1 MSKVLEKS
9 KCTGCMACYNIC
21 PNNCIKMVY
30 DEHGELQ
37 PEIDK
42 EKCINCGLCRKVCPN
57 NEKIEYEEIKNT
69 YATWSID
76 EQDRRTSTSG
86 GIASVFYQ
94 NAIENGYVAFGMAFD
109 EMLELQC
116 SGEKEYNGINK
127 FKGSKYCQAYIGD
140 NFRKIK
146 KLLNKEEKVIFI
158 GTPCQVSGLNKYL
171 NIGNINKE
179 NLITVDLICHRSTF
193 STIFNRIYK

>member
-1 MSKVLEKS
+1 MSKICEKNE
-9 KCTGCMACYNIC
+9 CTGCMACYNIC
-21 PNNCIKMVY
+21 PKKCIDMVY

-37 PEIDK
+37 PKIDK

-57 NEKIEYEEIKNT
+57 NNNIEYEQIKKT
-69 YATWSID
+69 YAAWSIN

-86 GIASVFYQ
+86 GIASIFYQ
-94 NAIENGYVAFGMAFD
+94 NAIENNYVTFGMAFN
-109 EMLELQC
+109 EKLELNC
-116 SGEKEYNGINK
+116 IEEKEYSGINK

-140 NFRKIK
+140 NFRIIK
-146 KLLNKEEKVIFI
+146 NLLNKEKKVIFI

-171 NIGNINKE
+171 KICNIDKE

-193 STIFNRIYK
+193 SAIFNRVYK